1 MISDLKITLMVSRTK
16 IIVFNGM
23 IYLMKLKGLDALLY
37 DYQSS
42 GLGLLQESQND
53 DAICYCFYDLL
64 LYNLMKIPKTNSIM
78 NKVIPNAQ

>member
-1 MISDLKITLMVSRTK
+1 MISDLKITLMVSRTQ
-16 IIVFNGM
+16 INLMNGM
-23 IYLMKLKGLDALLY
+23 IYLMKRKGLSAIQY

-42 GLGLLQESQND
+42 GLGLLQESEND

-64 LYNLMKIPKTNSIM
+64 LYNLMKNPKTNSIM